1 LHKKKGSFVKKI
13 IIVGVGAQGSTIAR
27 RLDDHPAVAEI
38 ICADYDIKAAEK
50 LSGSLNRSRA
60 VQLDAGEV
68 NNVVQAARGCDMIV
82 NGLPLEYN
90 LIIMEAALAL
100 NASYVDLAGPME
112 KIGFVE
118 SYRLIFSEWHEKFK
132 AKGLTALVGCG
143 SSPGLANLIAR
154 ESVDKLDTCDH
165 IGIYVYEGVWAR
177 RFTPFWWSPEVAFG
191 DMAFKTFRFEN
202 GNIIADEPFS
212 RPVMMN
218 FRGIDRKI
226 YMVDHEHDEPVTMG
240 LLADKVLK
248 GVKNVEFKYGGPQVE
263 LSESLYKMGLLSKE
277 SLAVNGVE
285 IAPLDLVLKLCPPAP
300 KFPDE
305 IKAILDEGLLL
316 EEGAFLVRVEG
327 DKGDYP
333 VRIDCYV
340 NAPGLVEA
348 FEKSELSHEAYLT
361 GQCAAV
367 FVKMLVDDAFT
378 ESGLFVPEQLPADAR
393 QYCFQE
399 LAELDIT
406 VDEIVEKRI
415 A

>member
-1 LHKKKGSFVKKI
+1 LHKKKGSNVKKI

>member
-1 LHKKKGSFVKKI
+1 LKKI
-13 IIVGVGAQGSTIAR
+13 IIVGVGAQGSTIAKR
-27 RLDDHPAVAEI
+27 MDEHPEVSEI
-38 ICADYDIKAAEK
+38 ICADYDMQVAEK
-50 LSGSLNRSRA
+50 LSSSLKRSKA
-60 VQLDAGEV
+60 LQLDAGEV
-68 NNVVQAARGCDMIV
+68 ANVIQAAQGCDLIV

-118 SYRLIFSEWHEKFK
+118 SYRLIFSEWHQKFK
-132 AKGLTALVGCG
+132 ENGLTALVGCG

-154 ESVDKLDTCDH
+154 ESVDKLDRCDH

-202 GNIIADEPFS
+202 GKIITGEPFS

-218 FRGIDRKI
+218 LRGIDRKV

-263 LSESLYKMGLLSKE
+263 LSESLYKMGLLSSE
-277 SLAVNGVE
+277 PLAVNGAKV
-285 IAPLDLVLKLCPPAP
+285 APLDLVLKLCPPAP

-316 EEGAFLVRVEG
+316 EEGAFLVRVDG
-327 DKGDYP
+327 DKAQQP

-340 NAPGLVEA
+340 NSPGLVEA
-348 FEKSELSHEAYLT
+348 FKRSGLSHEAYLT
-361 GQCAAV
+361 GQSAAV
-367 FVKMLVDDAFT
+367 FVKMLVDDAFA
-378 ESGLFVPEQLPADAR
+378 EKGLFVPEQLPADAR

-399 LAELDIT
+399 LAELGIT